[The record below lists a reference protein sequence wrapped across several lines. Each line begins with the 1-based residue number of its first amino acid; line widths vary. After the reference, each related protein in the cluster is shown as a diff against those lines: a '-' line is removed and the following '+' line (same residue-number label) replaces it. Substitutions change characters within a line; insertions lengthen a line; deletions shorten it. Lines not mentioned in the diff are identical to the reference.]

1 MSTINITNPVVETKK
16 YGLEGSSISLSVV
29 ANSTVDSGVLMYQ
42 WEKRNKRTGLFVPI
56 SGEIRSD
63 LVIPALTLEDDN
75 DYRCVI
81 TNTYTSIVS
90 MAESLVKSSNGADSV
105 LIDDEYNLGYR
116 SFSLRTRPS
125 TIYDLSI
132 EPESMDITDIAAGQI
147 KSLKLTNPGDE
158 YDEAEY
164 EDEPLTGGTGSGATA
179 NIVVSTVNL
188 QTSLVS
194 SGENYPDT
202 YIRVVTN
209 ISKASTAVVTCPN
222 HGFSVNDKVIF
233 RRVTTMTEI
242 NNTVGRI
249 SSVPTTN
256 TFTVNIPTTG
266 YTDFGSSKA
275 YVEKIIWEELDIKN
289 IAGDTKLG
297 VIKTYGTLDIPLMTN
312 GSGSGLRADVLI
324 SSGKLIKVSILNSGT
339 GYAEDDFLLL
349 EKKLQNISKDAEA
362 VITCEKHGLSAGD
375 RIYIYEVEVPFKMIN
390 STERALSDVAAFY
403 VIQTVIDADS
413 FTIDYDT
420 SSEIIFPSE
429 YVSGGYV
436 SVLGYSST
444 LTGINGVLEVK
455 KESYTGVVSIEINN
469 PGEGYELGDE
479 LSATLAGGSDF
490 TTEISSI
497 DTTVVVDSVPDSIS
511 EGDTVGIAQ
520 VSGMTEINEFFGRIL
535 TIDSNSL
542 ILDIDS
548 SGFSSYTSGGKVKHQ
563 ITKTVSPGT
572 QNPIYL
578 YTKVD

>member
-222 HGFSVNDKVIF
+222 HGFYRFDKVIF

-242 NNTVGRI
+242 NNTVGTI
-249 SSVPTTN
+249 ESVPTTN

-390 STERALSDVAAFY
+390 STERTLSDVAAFY

-420 SSEIIFPSE
+420 SSEDIFPSE

>member
-222 HGFSVNDKVIF
+222 HGFSVTDKVIF

-242 NNTVGRI
+242 NNTVGTI
-249 SSVPTTN
+249 LSVPTTN

-275 YVEKIIWEELDIKN
+275 YVEKIIWEELDIEN
-289 IAGDTKLG
+289 IAGDDKLG

-479 LSATLAGGSDF
+479 LSATLAGGSGF